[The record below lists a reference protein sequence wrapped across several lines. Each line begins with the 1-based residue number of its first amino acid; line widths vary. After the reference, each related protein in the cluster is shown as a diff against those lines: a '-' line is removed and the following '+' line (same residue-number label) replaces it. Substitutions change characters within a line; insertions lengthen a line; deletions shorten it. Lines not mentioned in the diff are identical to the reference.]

1 MFKTSMLLIMIN
13 RIATKNLLYIICFF
27 PLISKSQTKTKKL
40 HPLVKKDWFI
50 IKALDINDTTN
61 VLYDLSKNTKKWDL
75 KNTFIYALD
84 KNQVGIMN
92 ILGVDVGIIDSVSSN
107 RFIVTINYPNGSKS
121 FHEYSEIKITKSL
134 ITYTFRRWDLSSNG
148 DSKYLQYGYYAT
160 CKPSKKVIAKPTF
173 KEIEK
178 KRGNRINYEFT
189 TDNGKPLKE
198 KRIDINIVM
207 KGYQIQS
214 WLFTD
219 SLGKATA
226 YYPDYYF
233 ESNNSIII
241 LIKQGNLKSSIM
253 LEKKYCPATIK
264 RALSDKEDMG
274 NKIEIRKN

>member
-1 MFKTSMLLIMIN
+1 MLLIMIN
-13 RIATKNLLYIICFF
+13 RIATKNLLFIICFF
-27 PLISKSQTKTKKL
+27 PLISKSQTKIKKL
-40 HPLVKKDWFI
+40 HPLVKQDWFI
-50 IKALDINDTTN
+50 IKALDINDTAN

-84 KNQVGIMN
+84 KSQVGIMN
-92 ILGVDVGIIDSVSSN
+92 ILGVDVGIIDSIGLN
-107 RFIVTINYPNGSKS
+107 RFIVTINYPNGFKS
-121 FHEYSEIKITKSL
+121 LHEYSEIKITKSL

-148 DSKYLQYGYYAT
+148 DSKYFQYGYYAT
-160 CKPSKKVIAKPTF
+160 CKPSKMVIAKPTF
-173 KEIEK
+173 AEIEK

-219 SLGKATA
+219 SLGNATA

-241 LIKQGNLKSSIM
+241 LIKQGNLKSSVM
-253 LEKKYCPATIK
+253 LEKRYCP
-264 RALSDKEDMG
+264 LQ
-274 NKIEIRKN
+274 